1 MLLADLQKQSQGPAY
16 LSFLDF
22 EHHTQQSSSKIA
34 GFYVCH
40 GLTSTEDLAQTPS
53 TISKDYIKAS
63 IKGHKMAVEAAKL
76 LNSKEHASLMQMNIT
91 QTALVGGPPPKVH
104 AKDHEGI
111 TSFQKTQFRSK
122 DSVSSQ
128 YLHFSGGSRPLHD
141 MLVKKGKAM
150 YDRVCLQSGMCLF
163 SMDMIQSSLD
173 TNGRVDA
180 SRLISSMP
188 TLYEVEYIARACP
201 VIADMGA
208 TIFDTI
214 TRARGPNPSV
224 GDITLEVGL
233 DVPNFHYFH
242 SVQSKVQDQTCTF
255 PEALRWM
262 QAVIK
267 RHEQIAEL
275 FQGYLLHQLAQRG
288 VESSQMKIEVSRR
301 GIPVAAHI
309 LEALERSEM
318 PSFDEALGLLGEED
332 DTWNDFWD
340 MLPPKERA
348 VDFRSLSYLFYVY
361 EVIRPALKGNI
372 LPADSRSDSRAN
384 TGRLVIGI
392 DDGAERPIYSRSQK
406 LLKKIRNHPAIERL
420 PFLME
425 IYMSRRVFINNNEAG
440 SNLYLGDPSP
450 EKPIVAPWKLLGKK
464 EDELQPSSNEFGPY
478 DLARDL
484 HGEEASKVLR
494 KLFDDVGLS

>member
-1 MLLADLQKQSQGPAY
+1 MLLVDLRKQSQGPAY

-22 EHHTQQSSSKIA
+22 EHHTQEGSSKIA
-34 GFYVCH
+34 GFYICH
-40 GLTSTEDLAQTPS
+40 GLASTEELAQTLC
-53 TISKDYIKAS
+53 TIPKNYVKALS
-63 IKGHKMAVEAAKL
+63 KGHKMAVEAVKL
-76 LNSKEHASLMQMNIT
+76 LSSKDHASSIQMKIT
-91 QTALVGGPPPKVH
+91 QTALVCGSPSKGH
-104 AKDHEGI
+104 AKDLEGMI
-111 TSFQKTQFRSK
+111 SFQKTQFRFK
-122 DSVSSQ
+122 DSVSSH

-141 MLVKKGKAM
+141 MLVQNGKAM

-163 SMDMIQSSLD
+163 SMEMIQSSLD

-180 SRLISSMP
+180 SRLTSSTP
-188 TLYEVEYIARACP
+188 TLYEAEYIARTCP

-214 TRARGPNPSV
+214 TRARGQNPSV
-224 GDITLEVGL
+224 SDITLEIGL

-242 SVQSKVQDQTCTF
+242 SVQSKVQDQACTF

-267 RHEQIAEL
+267 RHEQVADV
-275 FQGYLLHQLAQRG
+275 FQGYLLHELAQRG
-288 VESSQMKIEVSRR
+288 MELSRMKIEVSRR
-301 GIPVAAHI
+301 GITVAAHI

-318 PSFDEALGLLGEED
+318 PSFDEVLKLLGEED
-332 DTWNDFWD
+332 DTWNDFWN
-340 MLPPKERA
+340 MLPPKDRA

-361 EVIRPALKGNI
+361 EVIRPALEGNTI
-372 LPADSRSDSRAN
+372 PADSISNSKAN

-406 LLKKIRNHPAIERL
+406 LLKKIRNNPAIDRL

-440 SNLYLGDPSP
+440 SNLYLDDPSP
-450 EKPIVAPWKLLGKK
+450 KRPIVAPWKPLGE

-478 DLARDL
+478 DLARNL

-494 KLFDDVGLS
+494 ELFDNVGLS